1 MVLGKPLKE
10 GQAMDTTANFTL
22 VVSQQEPPVSLR
34 LVAAEAVEEFEWLDS
49 PWTSCSEI
57 SRRLGVP
64 DSTLRHWVRTRW
76 RRMKDSQWPGDTVRF
91 LESPDGL
98 AVLHRILTAAHLI
111 FVQANDCGI
120 RNLCA
125 FLELS
130 GLDEFIASS
139 YGAQQAVAQQMESL
153 LIAFGEQE
161 DQRLAAEM
169 PPREISVAVDETFH
183 PDICLVGME
192 PVSDF
197 ILLEAY
203 QPQRDADT
211 WNKCLG
217 AKLAPLAI
225 TVCQVVSDQAKSLI
239 HYAEVDLGAHHSPDL
254 FHVQQDTSRAVS
266 LPLASQSR
274 HAAEHLSKIQEKVAD
289 LQTQSQ
295 ACREQC
301 PESSQGFEQQ
311 VQQAQTEEAAAKE
324 HLSACQDRQQRARQ
338 ARRGLS
344 HDYHPFDL
352 ENGQPL
358 DEEDVGRRLAGHF
371 DTLEQIAAEA
381 GLSAHATKNLAKARR
396 VLEPMK
402 ATILFFWKMIGVWF
416 SLWDFPEPV
425 RQWMQQEFILG
436 LYLARVAEKASD
448 AAERHRLRELSREI
462 LARARSP
469 DGLWGTLSLE
479 VQADLGRK
487 AQICADLFQRSSSCV
502 EGRNGQLS
510 LKHHA
515 LHRFTL
521 RKLQA
526 LTVLHNYL
534 VRRPNGTTAAERFYG
549 TTTRDVF
556 AWLLDRLSI
565 PARPRARRR
574 AA

>member
-1 MVLGKPLKE
+1 
-10 GQAMDTTANFTL
+10 MDTTLNFTL
-22 VVSQQEPPVSLR
+22 VASQQEQPVSLR
-34 LVAAEAVEEFEWLDS
+34 LVAAEAVEQFERFDS
-49 PWTSCSEI
+49 PWTSRSEI
-57 SRRLGVP
+57 ARRLDVP
-64 DSTLRHWVRTRW
+64 DSTLRHWLRTRW
-76 RRMKDSQWPGDTVRF
+76 QRMEHSQWPGNTVRF
-91 LESPDGL
+91 LESPEGL
-98 AVLHRILTAAHLI
+98 SVLHRLLTTAHLI

-153 LIAFGEQE
+153 LITFGEQE

-192 PVSDF
+192 PVSNF

-203 QPQRDADT
+203 RPQRDADT
-211 WNKCLG
+211 WNDSLG
-217 AKLAPLAI
+217 EKLAPLAI
-225 TVCQVVSDQAKSLI
+225 TVCQVVSDQAKAII

-254 FHVQQDTSRAVS
+254 FHVQQDTSRALS
-266 LPLASQSR
+266 LPLASQTR
-274 HAAEHLSKIQEKVAD
+274 HAAEHLSKTQEKVAD
-289 LQTQSQ
+289 LQAQSR

-324 HLSACQDRQQRARQ
+324 HLSACQDRQRRACE
-338 ARRGLS
+338 ARRGVS

-352 ENGQPL
+352 DNGRPL
-358 DEEDVGRRLAGHF
+358 DEDEVGRRLAGHF
-371 DTLEQIAAEA
+371 DAFEQIAAEA
-381 GLSAHATKNLAKARR
+381 GLSTRATKKLAKARR
-396 VLEPMK
+396 VLDPMK
-402 ATILFFWKMIGVWF
+402 ATIGFFWKMLDVWF
-416 SLWDFPEPV
+416 SLWDLPEPV
-425 RQWMQQEFILG
+425 RLWMRQELIPGF
-436 LYLARVAEKASD
+436 YLARVAEKASD
-448 AAERHRLRELSREI
+448 AVEQHRLRDLSQEI
-462 LARARSP
+462 LPRARSP
-469 DGLWGTLSLE
+469 DGLWGTFSPE
-479 VQADLGRK
+479 MQAELDRK

-534 VRRPNGTTAAERFYG
+534 VRRPDGTTAAERFYG
-549 TTTRDVF
+549 TPPRDLF
-556 AWLLDRLSI
+556 AWLLNRLAI
-565 PARPRARRR
+565 PARPRAHRS

>member
-1 MVLGKPLKE
+1 
-10 GQAMDTTANFTL
+10 MDTTVNFTL
-22 VVSQQEPPVSLR
+22 VVSQQEQPVSPR
-34 LVAAEAVEEFEWLDS
+34 LVAAVAVEQFEWFDF

-57 SRRLGVP
+57 ARRLDVP
-64 DSTLRHWVRTRW
+64 DSTLRHWLRTRA
-76 RRMKDSQWPGDTVRF
+76 RRMKDSQWPGQTVRF
-91 LESPDGL
+91 LESPEGL
-98 AVLHRILTAAHLI
+98 SVLHRMLTAAHLI

-153 LIAFGEQE
+153 LVAFGEQE
-161 DQRLAAEM
+161 DQRLAAGM

-197 ILLEAY
+197 ILLEEY
-203 QPQRDADT
+203 QSQRDAET
-211 WNKCLG
+211 WNRCLG
-217 AKLAPLAI
+217 AKLASLAI
-225 TVCQVVSDQAKSLI
+225 TVCQVVSDQAKAII

-254 FHVQQDTSRAVS
+254 FHVQQDTSRGVS
-266 LPLASQSR
+266 LPLASHSHQ
-274 HAAEHLSKIQEKVAD
+274 AEEHLSKTRAKVAD
-289 LQTQSQ
+289 LQAQSQ
-295 ACREQC
+295 ACRELC
-301 PESSQGFEQQ
+301 PESSHGSELEQEL
-311 VQQAQTEEAAAKE
+311 QQARAEEAAAGE
-324 HLSACQDRQQRARQ
+324 HLSACQDHQQRASQ

-352 ENGQPL
+352 DNGRPL
-358 DEEDVGRRLAGHF
+358 GEDEVGRRQAGHL

-381 GLSAHATKNLAKARR
+381 GLSARATKKLAKARR
-396 VLEPMK
+396 VLGPMK
-402 ATILFFWKMIGVWF
+402 ATISFFWKMLHVWF
-416 SLWDFPEPV
+416 SLWDLPEPV
-425 RQWMQQEFILG
+425 RQWMRQELIPG

-448 AAERHRLRELSREI
+448 AAERHRLRKLSQEI

-469 DGLWGTLSLE
+469 DGFWGTLSPDM
-479 VQADLGRK
+479 QADLERK

-534 VRRPNGTTAAERFYG
+534 IRRADGTTAAERFYE
-549 TTTRDVF
+549 TAPRDLF
-556 AWLLDRLSI
+556 AWLLDRLSV
-565 PARPRARRR
+565 PARPRARRF

>member
-1 MVLGKPLKE
+1 ML
-10 GQAMDTTANFTL
+10 
-22 VVSQQEPPVSLR
+22 
-34 LVAAEAVEEFEWLDS
+34 
-49 PWTSCSEI
+49 
-57 SRRLGVP
+57 
-64 DSTLRHWVRTRW
+64 
-76 RRMKDSQWPGDTVRF
+76 TV
-91 LESPDGL
+91 
-98 AVLHRILTAAHLI
+98 AHLV

-139 YGAQQAVAQQMESL
+139 YGAQQTVAQQMESL
-153 LIAFGEQE
+153 LIAFGKQE
-161 DQRLAAEM
+161 DQRFAAGM

-192 PVSDF
+192 PVSNF
-197 ILLEAY
+197 IVLEEY

-211 WNKCLG
+211 WNRCLG
-217 AKLAPLAI
+217 AKLAPLPI
-225 TVCQVVSDQAKSLI
+225 TVCQVVSDQAKALI

-254 FHVQQDTSRAVS
+254 FHVQQDTSRGLS

-274 HAAEHLSKIQEKVAD
+274 RAEEHLSKTQAKVAD
-289 LQTQSQ
+289 LQAQFV

-301 PESSQGFEQQ
+301 PESFQGPELEQQ
-311 VQQAQTEEAAAKE
+311 LQQARIEEAAAGE
-324 HLSACQDRQQRARQ
+324 HLSVCRDRQQRATQ

-352 ENGQPL
+352 DNGRPL
-358 DEEDVGRRLAGHF
+358 DEDEVGRRLAGHF

-381 GLSAHATKNLAKARR
+381 GLSAHATKKLAKARR
-396 VLEPMK
+396 VLDPMK
-402 ATILFFWKMIGVWF
+402 ATILFFWKMIGMWF
-416 SLWDFPEPV
+416 SLGDLPEPV
-425 RQWMQQEFILG
+425 RQGMRQELIPG
-436 LYLARVAEKASD
+436 LYLARVAEKAPD
-448 AAERHRLRELSREI
+448 AAERQRLRKLSQEI

-469 DGLWGTLSLE
+469 DGFWGTLRPE
-479 VQADLGRK
+479 VQADLERK

-515 LHRFTL
+515 LHRFTS

-534 VRRPNGTTAAERFYG
+534 VRRPDGTTAAERFYG
-549 TTTRDVF
+549 TAPRELF